1 MRRVG
6 KEWLKNEKDK
16 YRVKLTRLPKVS
28 FEDKLKL
35 AKQKHS
41 EKVSSK

>member
-16 YRVKLTRLPKVS
+16 YRIKLTRLPKVL

-41 EKVSSK
+41 EKVISK